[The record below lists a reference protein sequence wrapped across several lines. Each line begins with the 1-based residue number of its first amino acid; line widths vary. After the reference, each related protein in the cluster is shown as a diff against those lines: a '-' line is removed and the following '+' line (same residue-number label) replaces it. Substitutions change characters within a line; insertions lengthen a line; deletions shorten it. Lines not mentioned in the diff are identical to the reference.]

1 MNALK
6 QLEAIKERLEK
17 AKEEKANIQGQIS
30 AKIEQL
36 VELGFEDNDTLFG
49 DVETELVELNKHKE
63 ELETEF
69 LEKLDHFKKQ
79 FPMLFED

>member
-1 MNALK
+1 MSVLK
-6 QLEAIKERLEK
+6 QLEAIKQKLET

-36 VELGFEDNDTLFG
+36 VELGFEDNKTLFG
-49 DVETELVELNKHKE
+49 DVETELAELNKQKK
-63 ELETEF
+63 ELEEEF
-69 LEKLDHFKKQ
+69 EDKLNHFKKQ